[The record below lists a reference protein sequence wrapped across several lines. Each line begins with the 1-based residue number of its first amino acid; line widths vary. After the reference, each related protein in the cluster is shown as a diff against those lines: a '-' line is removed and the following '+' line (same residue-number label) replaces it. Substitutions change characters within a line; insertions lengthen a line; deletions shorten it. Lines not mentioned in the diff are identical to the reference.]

1 MIKIGNNMVTKPLV
15 INCPICNG
23 RMTSIKDDAIQDDEY
38 NFFIHKC
45 KSICQY
51 YGEYEQPIIKL
62 DKNYNCCHYF
72 IPFYLKG
79 KLYYLTA
86 TSKFTEDH
94 DTIIVSSSSK
104 ILISVPFMPL
114 DIQNTKYS
122 SNQIINRLTKL
133 LPFS

>member
-1 MIKIGNNMVTKPLV
+1 MLPKSHLMNVQFNNFVFSSSKKIQLVKVTAWKL
-15 INCPICNG
+15 
-23 RMTSIKDDAIQDDEY
+23 E
-38 NFFIHKC
+38 FFIYKC

-79 KLYYLTA
+79 KLYYLTT